1 MSARRDTEFLFEISS
16 FRHIDR
22 AWKQFLHPEAANNA
36 EHTFRVCWI
45 ALTLARMEKN
55 ANHETILKL
64 ALLHDL
70 GESRAG
76 DLNYINKQYATRDE
90 VQAVHDM
97 SSGTVHEKELR
108 KLFHEY
114 EERETLE
121 SKIVKDADNLDVEIE
136 LREMEACG
144 AQLPQRWNRGRDRE
158 IYARLHTG
166 SAKKLWK
173 EIRKT
178 SPHAW
183 HDTVPHFTKY
193 TQKKK
198 T

>member
-1 MSARRDTEFLFEISS
+1 MSARRDTEFLFEIST

-45 ALTLARMEKN
+45 AWTLARMEKN
-55 ANHETILKL
+55 ANHEKILKL

-76 DLNYINKQYATRDE
+76 DLNYINKHYATRDE
-90 VQAVHDM
+90 AQAIRDM
-97 SSGTVHEKELR
+97 TSGTAHEAEMREL
-108 KLFHEY
+108 FEEY
-114 EERETLE
+114 EQRKTLE

-136 LREMEACG
+136 LREMEARG
-144 AQLPQRWNRGRDRE
+144 AELPRRWSYGRDRE
-158 IYARLHTG
+158 IYTLLHTD

-193 TQKKK
+193 TRKKK